1 MIDLITLIEILS
13 VIILIGLSAF
23 FSSSETAFISANRI
37 KMLHLAEK
45 GDKNANII
53 HKELQHPEKFIT
65 TILVG
70 NNIVNVTASVLV
82 TALTLNYFGNMGIA
96 IATGV
101 MTVVILVFGEIVPK
115 TFATRHA
122 DTYSLKIAGLLELLT
137 RILYPVVFIFTQIT
151 HIVLRILGV
160 KEKIKNPFITEDQI
174 KLLLKIGVEEGV
186 FERHEQDYIHKVFE
200 FTDEKAKTAMTY
212 KADMV
217 TVENTMTLDTAL
229 EKINESGHSRLP
241 VWKDNFDNVIGMIF
255 AKDLLKYRDEELEGM
270 SVEEIL
276 RPILTVRSER
286 KIASVFKEL
295 QFRKI
300 QIAVVVDENQNVVG
314 LLSMEDIIEEIVGE
328 ILDEYDIEGMGN
340 GILPKPK
347 NRVR

>member
-1 MIDLITLIEILS
+1 VIDLITLIEIFS

-23 FSSSETAFISANRI
+23 FSSSETAFISVNRI

-82 TALTLNYFGNMGIA
+82 TALALNFFGNIGIA

-101 MTVVILVFGEIVPK
+101 MTVVILVFGEVVPK

-137 RILYPVVFIFTQIT
+137 RILYPIVFVFTWIT
-151 HIVLRILGV
+151 NIVLKIIGV
-160 KEKIKNPFITEDQI
+160 KEKIKNPLITEDQI

-186 FERHEQDYIHKVFE
+186 FERHEQDYIHKVFK
-200 FTDEKAKTAMTY
+200 FTNEKAKTAMTY

-217 TVENTMTLDTAL
+217 TVENTITLDTAL
-229 EKINESGHSRLP
+229 KKINESGHSRLP
-241 VWKDNFDNVIGMIF
+241 VWKDDFDNIIGMIY
-255 AKDLLKYRDEELEGM
+255 AKDLLKYRYEELEGM
-270 SVEEIL
+270 NVEEIL
-276 RPILTVRSER
+276 RPILTVRSDR
-286 KIASVFKEL
+286 KIASIFKEL
-295 QFRKI
+295 QFKKI
-300 QIAVVVDENQNVVG
+300 QIAVVVDENKNVVG

-340 GILPKPK
+340 SILPKPK

>member
-1 MIDLITLIEILS
+1 MIDLITLIEIFL

-23 FSSSETAFISANRI
+23 FSSSETAFIAANRI

-137 RILYPVVFIFTQIT
+137 RILCPVVFIFTQIT
-151 HIVLRILGV
+151 NIVLRILGV

-174 KLLLKIGVEEGV
+174 KLLLKVGVEEGV

-217 TVENTMTLDTAL
+217 TVENTITLDTAL

-241 VWKDNFDNVIGMIF
+241 VWKDNFDNIIGMIY

-276 RPILTVRSER
+276 RPILTVRSDR
-286 KIASVFKEL
+286 KIASIFKEL

-300 QIAVVVDENQNVVG
+300 QIAVVVDENQKVVG

-347 NRVR
+347 NKVR